1 MAINGDLVPDNAI
14 RGQFTDNYMSITIL
28 TALHGL

>member
-14 RGQFTDNYMSITIL
+14 RGQFVDNYSL
-28 TALHGL
+28 LLLSGKL